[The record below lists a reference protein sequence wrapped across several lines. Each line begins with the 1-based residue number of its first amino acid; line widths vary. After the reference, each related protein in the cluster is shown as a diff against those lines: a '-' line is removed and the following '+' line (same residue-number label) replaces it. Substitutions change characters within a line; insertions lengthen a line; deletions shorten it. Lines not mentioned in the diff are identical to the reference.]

1 MSSPSHA
8 DGRGLPEYAD
18 RQRVPAG
25 RAVQARRQPHGGGSR
40 CDASQKGT
48 AMPRS
53 SDPAPTDLLRI
64 DDELGDEER
73 LVRETVRQF
82 AADRILPNVADWFE
96 AGTLPKELLP
106 EIGKLG
112 LLGMHLKG
120 YGCAGMGA
128 IAYGVAC
135 RELEA
140 ADTGLR
146 SLVSVQGSLAM
157 FPIWKY
163 GSDEQKD
170 EWLPRMAAGQ
180 AAGCFGLTEP
190 DHGSDPSSMSTRAR
204 RNGPDWVLSG
214 AKMWITNGGI
224 ADIAVVWAGTEDGI
238 RGFLVPRG
246 ARGFTTRNIHKK
258 LSLRA
263 SVTSEL
269 YFDEVRLPGSA
280 VLPGVHGLRG
290 PLSCLSE
297 ARFGILWGVTGAART
312 CFETAA
318 DYARTREQFGHKI
331 GAFQLT
337 QRKLAW
343 MLADL
348 QRSQLLAL
356 HLGRLK
362 EAGTITPEQISLGK
376 MSNVRTAIEIA
387 REARTILGANG
398 VTLEYPV
405 IRHANNLESV
415 LTYEG
420 TEEIHT
426 LALGQAITGISAYR

>member
-1 MSSPSHA
+1 
-8 DGRGLPEYAD
+8 
-18 RQRVPAG
+18 
-25 RAVQARRQPHGGGSR
+25 
-40 CDASQKGT
+40 
-48 AMPRS
+48 MPRS
-53 SDPAPTDLLRI
+53 TDPAPADLLRI

-73 LVRETVRQF
+73 LVRDTVRKF
-82 AADRILPNVADWFE
+82 AADRILPNIADWFE
-96 AGTLPKELLP
+96 AGTLPRGLLL
-106 EIGKLG
+106 EVGKLG
-112 LLGMHLKG
+112 LLGMHLTG

-140 ADTGLR
+140 ADSGLR

-163 GSDEQKD
+163 GSDEQKE
-170 EWLPRMAAGQ
+170 EWLPRMAAGE

-190 DHGSDPSSMSTRAR
+190 DHGSDPAGMSTRAR
-204 RNGPDWVLSG
+204 RNGGDWVLTGS
-214 AKMWITNGGI
+214 KMWITNGGI
-224 ADIAVVWAGTEDGI
+224 ADIAVVWASTDDGI

-246 ARGFTTRNIHKK
+246 ARGFSTRNIHKK

-269 YFDEVRLPGSA
+269 HFDDVRLPASA
-280 VLPGVHGLRG
+280 VLPGVQGLRG

-297 ARFGILWGVTGAART
+297 ARYGILWGVTGAART

-318 DYARTREQFGHKI
+318 EYSRTREQFGQKI
-331 GAFQLT
+331 GGFQLT

-348 QRSQLLAL
+348 QRAQLLAL
-356 HLGRLK
+356 HLGKLK
-362 EAGTITPEQISLGK
+362 EAGKITPEQVSLGK
-376 MSNVRTAIEIA
+376 MSNVRTAIDIA

-426 LALGQAITGISAYR
+426 LALGQAITGLSAYR